1 MEKFKLIINGQKVD
15 GEQKGIEVLN
25 PANEG
30 VYAICPSASKEQLD
44 EAVNSA
50 NTAFKTWKMVSNE
63 ARKELLN
70 KIADKVEQNAE
81 ELAKIIVHEQGK
93 PLALAN
99 IEVGA
104 GVGWIRY
111 TASLDLATQVIED
124 SDERLIEI
132 YRKPIGVVGSI
143 TPWNWP
149 FMIAIWHI
157 LPALRAGN
165 TLVCKP
171 SIDTPFSTIKLIEIM
186 NEVLP
191 KGVINVL
198 AGGSGLGQAIAE
210 HEGIHKI
217 AFTGSTPTGKSIM
230 SAASSTLKRLT
241 LELGG
246 NDAGIILPDTKNL
259 DEIVLGVF
267 QGAFL
272 NMGQTCAA
280 LKRLYVHSSQYD
292 EVCKKLTDIAK
303 SQKVGDGMQDDVT
316 FGPLTNQAQLDFVS
330 ELVEDARKNGAKILC
345 GGKRV
350 NSKGYFYEP
359 TIISEVDNTYRV
371 VNEEQFGPVLPIIK
385 YNSIEEA
392 ISLANDSDVGLGG
405 SVWGEA
411 KEAKKVALKLECGTS
426 WVNKHA
432 EVLPH
437 VPFGGCKLSGFG
449 IEFGQEGLLEFTQ
462 THVVNIS
469 K

>member
-1 MEKFKLIINGQKVD
+1 
-15 GEQKGIEVLN
+15 
-25 PANEG
+25 
-30 VYAICPSASKEQLD
+30 
-44 EAVNSA
+44 
-50 NTAFKTWKMVSNE
+50 
-63 ARKELLN
+63 
-70 KIADKVEQNAE
+70 
-81 ELAKIIVHEQGK
+81 
-93 PLALAN
+93 
-99 IEVGA
+99 
-104 GVGWIRY
+104 
-111 TASLDLATQVIED
+111 
-124 SDERLIEI
+124 
-132 YRKPIGVVGSI
+132 
-143 TPWNWP
+143 
-149 FMIAIWHI
+149 
-157 LPALRAGN
+157 
-165 TLVCKP
+165 
-171 SIDTPFSTIKLIEIM
+171 
-186 NEVLP
+186 
-191 KGVINVL
+191 
-198 AGGSGLGQAIAE
+198 
-210 HEGIHKI
+210 
-217 AFTGSTPTGKSIM
+217 M
-230 SAASSTLKRLT
+230 SAVSSTLKRLT

-246 NDAGIILPDTKNL
+246 NDAGIILPDAKNL
-259 DEIVLGVF
+259 DEIALGVF

-303 SQKVGDGMQDDVT
+303 SQKVGNGMQDDVT
-316 FGPLTNQAQLDFVS
+316 FGPLTNQAQLDFIS

-359 TIISEVDNTYRV
+359 TIISEVDNTYRI

-405 SVWGEA
+405 SVWGET

-432 EVLPH
+432 EVLPY

-462 THVVNIS
+462 THVINIS